1 MMEEEKINPYNSIE
15 INSDDIEEEKINPNN
30 YIEINS
36 DEFLEIFPNG
46 DAIMDFFTN

>member
-1 MMEEEKINPYNSIE
+1 M
-15 INSDDIEEEKINPNN
+15 PNN
-30 YIEINS
+30 YMEINS

>member
-1 MMEEEKINPYNSIE
+1 MPNNSIE

-36 DEFLEIFPNG
+36 DEFLETFPNG

>member
-1 MMEEEKINPYNSIE
+1 MPNNSIE
-15 INSDDIEEEKINPNN
+15 INSDDIEEEKNNPNN